1 MFCLDVGLLWI
12 ISYGSKIILV
22 LVVLCLSLGIL
33 MYVTCINIY
42 AKALVAQNVYL
53 WVLKLYDGNR

>member
-22 LVVLCLSLGIL
+22 LVVLCLSLGIV

-53 WVLKLYDGNR
+53 